1 MRVNQFLTEAVNTH
15 LYHIEEDI
23 IRNGLVGAKSAV
35 RYLYGLVDMLEGSAS
50 ADVRATVKWDGAPA
64 IVCGKDPINGKFFV
78 GTKSVFNA
86 RTPKIN
92 YSFQDI
98 DRNHP
103 DKGLNKVLK
112 YAHRYLSGLN
122 IQGVVQGDL
131 MFIPGMLKPE
141 RIDGDAF
148 LTFTPNTITYA
159 VQKGSKLYDRI
170 TKAKIGIVFHTKYEG
185 DSMDTLSASFGVDVS
200 EFGQD
205 SNVWYDDAYFK
216 DFSGTATF
224 KQNESLALKTAIKQ
238 IDQLT
243 DSVPMPL
250 WMKLSTNKDFVQYML
265 QFVNAQ
271 IRKGGI
277 TQDPRQMMQQYLN
290 YYRDIQSQA
299 KEKLKTAKAQEKR
312 DQMVAVMGKLFAENE
327 KGVTAIIK
335 IHNSTMAVKNK
346 IIKQINDLQST
357 KQFIKTDQGY
367 QVTNP
372 EGYVAIDNDGQ
383 AVKLVD
389 RLVFSKAN
397 FSAQKQWAQDTQA
410 S

>member
-1 MRVNQFLTEAVNTH
+1 MRIKQFLTEAVNTH

-35 RYLYGLVDMLEGSAS
+35 RYLFGLVDMLEGNSS

-64 IVCGKDPINGKFFV
+64 IVCGKDPLNGKFFV

-92 YSFQDI
+92 YTFEDI

-103 DKGLNKVLK
+103 DKELNKKLK

-141 RIDGDAF
+141 RIDGEAF
-148 LTFTPNTITYA
+148 MTFTPNTITYA

-170 TKAKIGIVFHTKYEG
+170 TKAKIGIVFHTKYDG
-185 DSMDTLSASFGVDVS
+185 DTMDTLSASFGVDVS

-205 SNVWYDDAYFK
+205 GNVWYDDAYFK
-216 DFSGTATF
+216 DYSGTATF
-224 KQNESLALKTAIKQ
+224 KQQESLTLKTAIKK
-238 IDQLT
+238 IDQLVEQ
-243 DSVPMPL
+243 VPMPL

-265 QFVNAQ
+265 QFINTQ
-271 IRKGGI
+271 IKRGSV
-277 TQDPRQMMQQYLN
+277 TQDPKQAMQQYIN
-290 YYRDIQSQA
+290 YYRDIQQQA
-299 KEKLKTAKAQEKR
+299 KEKLKTDTAKLKR
-312 DQMVAVMGKLFAENE
+312 DQAVAVMGKLFAENE
-327 KGVTAIIK
+327 KGVSAIIR
-335 IHNSTMAVKNK
+335 IHNATMQIKNK
-346 IIKQINDLQST
+346 IIAQINSVQST

-367 QVTNP
+367 EVTSP

-389 RLVFSKAN
+389 RLTFSKAN
-397 FSAQKQWAQDTQA
+397 FSAQKQWSQDTQA

>member
-1 MRVNQFLTEAVNTH
+1 MRIKQFLTEAVNTH

-35 RYLYGLVDMLEGSAS
+35 RYLFGLVDMLEGNTN

-64 IVCGKDPINGKFFV
+64 IICGKDPLNGKFFV

-92 YSFQDI
+92 YTFQDI

-112 YAHRYLSGLN
+112 YAHRYLSNLN

-141 RIDGDAF
+141 RIDGDAY

-170 TKAKIGIVFHTKYEG
+170 TKAKIGIVFHTAYEG
-185 DSMDTLSASFGVDVS
+185 DTMDTLSASFGVDVG

-205 SNVWYDDAYFK
+205 ANVWYDDAYFK
-216 DFSGTATF
+216 DFTGTATF
-224 KQNESLALKTAIKQ
+224 KQQESLALKTAIKK
-238 IDQLT
+238 IDQLVEQ
-243 DSVPMPL
+243 VPMPL

-265 QFVNAQ
+265 QFINAQ
-271 IRKGGI
+271 IKRGGI
-277 TQDPRQMMQQYLN
+277 TQDPKQMMQQYIN
-290 YYRDIQSQA
+290 YYRDIQQQA
-299 KEKLKTAKAQEKR
+299 KEKLKTDTAKLKR
-312 DQMVAVMGKLFAENE
+312 DQAVAVMGKLFAENE
-327 KGVTAIIK
+327 KGVSAIIR
-335 IHNSTMAVKNK
+335 IHNATMQIKNK
-346 IIKQINDLQST
+346 IIKQINSVQST
-357 KQFIKTDQGY
+357 KQFIRTDQGY
-367 QVTNP
+367 QVTSH

-389 RLVFSKAN
+389 RLTFSKAN
-397 FSAQKQWAQDTQA
+397 FTAQKQWAQD